1 MSVKVFKESGFEN
14 VNDLVLPIEKF
25 KLCCEI
31 DTLVFDEEKAK
42 KTIEKAEKFLEMEI
56 PLLPASLYRDLYLT
70 GSRKNYETLYFR
82 RREMLIHF
90 ALAEAC
96 ERKGRFLT
104 KIMDTAWAIMEESSW
119 IIPSHLP
126 TQSPCHGNAT
136 LPPVF
141 DNTRMHGLDLFS
153 ASTGALLALVYYYH
167 KAELDGITPVI
178 CDKIK
183 SMLKERIIKSYL
195 NYMYYWTGERG
206 NPVNNWGPWI
216 NSNVLFVNAIIEDV
230 HSERVAVVNKALIR
244 LDNFTA
250 SYEEDGGCPEGP
262 SYWSHA
268 GASFF
273 DCCELLYDLTG
284 GKINVFSHPLLKNMC
299 EYEPKVNIADRY
311 YMSFGDC
318 SAQNSL
324 DGPMLRRMGEK
335 LNSDML
341 YEFSKYISSTGDY
354 MIDSSSSYRAIRN
367 ITSPLVADE
376 KYYLPRKN
384 YLPNLKVASIRESNY
399 PKEGMFVGIKGGSN
413 GVSHNHNDLGN
424 YLVYYNGKPVVID
437 AGVGVYS
444 AKTFSKDRYTLW
456 YMNSSHHNTADIG
469 GFVQEEGKQ
478 YVTTDEVY
486 DEQSGSYQLQLKN
499 AYPEGAGINSYI
511 KKAELVDGV
520 VIITEDIDLRRKS
533 EIIFNILT
541 NKEPCVISEGKIK
554 MSEDVLLGFDPS
566 LRPEIEAV
574 DVDDKNLRGNWGD
587 YVYRIRLHGIAK
599 KNQFK
604 FTFSH

>member
-1 MSVKVFKESGFEN
+1 MAVKVFKESGFED
-14 VNDLVLPIEKF
+14 VSELVLPIEEF
-25 KLCCEI
+25 KLCCEL
-31 DTLVFDEEKAK
+31 DALVFDEDKAK
-42 KTIEKAEKFLEMEI
+42 KTIEKAEKFSEMEI
-56 PLLPASLYRDLYLT
+56 PLLPASLYRDLYIT

-82 RREMLIHF
+82 RREILMYC
-90 ALAEAC
+90 ALAEAY
-96 ERKGRFLT
+96 ERKGRFLN

-126 TQSPCHGNAT
+126 TQSPSHGNAT

-141 DNTRMHGLDLFS
+141 DSTRMHGLDLFS

-167 KAELDGITPVI
+167 KQELDKITPVI

-195 NYMYYWTGERG
+195 NFMYYWTGERG

-216 NSNVLFVNAIIEDV
+216 NSNVLFVNAIIEDT
-230 HSERVAVVNKALIR
+230 HSERVAVVNKALLR

-273 DCCELLYDLTG
+273 DCCELIYDLTG
-284 GKINVFSHPLLKNMC
+284 GKVNVFSNKLLKNMC

-318 SAQNSL
+318 SAKNFL
-324 DGPMLRRMGEK
+324 DGTMLRRMGEK
-335 LNSDML
+335 LDSSML

-354 MIDSSSSYRAIRN
+354 VVDSSSSYRAIRN
-367 ITSPLVADE
+367 VTSPLVSDE
-376 KYYLPRKN
+376 KYYLPRFN
-384 YLPNLKVASIRESNY
+384 YFPNLKVASIRENTY
-399 PKEGMFVGIKGGSN
+399 PKEGMFVGFKGGSN

-424 YLVYYNGKPVVID
+424 YLIYYNGNPVVID

-444 AKTFSKDRYTLW
+444 AKTFSKERYELW

-469 GFVQEEGKQ
+469 GFAQEEGKE
-478 YVTTDEVY
+478 YVTTDETY
-486 DEQSGSYQLQLKN
+486 DENTGAYQMQLKN
-499 AYPEGAGINSYI
+499 AYPEGAGIISYI
-511 KKAELVDGV
+511 KRAELIGGKA
-520 VIITEDIDLRRKS
+520 IITEDIELMKES

-541 NKEPCVISEGKIK
+541 CAEPAVIGKGKIK
-554 MSEDVLLGFDPS
+554 MVEDVILDFDSS
-566 LRPEIEAV
+566 LEPQIEAV

-587 YVYRIRLHGIAK
+587 YVYRIRLYGK
-599 KNQFK
+599 VQKGKFE